1 MDELT
6 TGGAVRDHAPARSGE
21 ALDAAY
27 RYLNKRERTVAEVRR
42 RLRREGFSERMIAQ
56 ALEVLAAEGAVDDA
70 RFARLFTEDRRELEQ
85 WGSERIRRALAN
97 RGVDS
102 ETVASVVDG
111 SREGT
116 ARTCETEA
124 EPASV
129 VDGSREGTARTCET
143 EAERAFSLLRR
154 RFPSPPR
161 SRRDR
166 DRALGVLVR
175 KGYELELALEVLS
188 AYARE

>member
-102 ETVASVVDG
+102 ETAASVVDG
-111 SREGT
+111 DREWTTRSG
-116 ARTCETEA
+116 
-124 EPASV
+124 
-129 VDGSREGTARTCET
+129 ET